1 MEYQE
6 VLREQMKMKKAKD
19 DEERRLRLEQEFRDE
34 QRFKE
39 EFERERLANI
49 EEQKMKN
56 VKEEM
61 NKVQHTPVA

>member
-1 MEYQE
+1 MN
-6 VLREQMKMKKAKD
+6 RKKAKD

-39 EFERERLANI
+39 EVERERLANI
-49 EEQKMKN
+49 EEKKLKN

>member
-1 MEYQE
+1 MN
-6 VLREQMKMKKAKD
+6 RKKAKD

-39 EFERERLANI
+39 EVERERLANI
-49 EEQKMKN
+49 EEKKLKN

-61 NKVQHTPVA
+61 NKV